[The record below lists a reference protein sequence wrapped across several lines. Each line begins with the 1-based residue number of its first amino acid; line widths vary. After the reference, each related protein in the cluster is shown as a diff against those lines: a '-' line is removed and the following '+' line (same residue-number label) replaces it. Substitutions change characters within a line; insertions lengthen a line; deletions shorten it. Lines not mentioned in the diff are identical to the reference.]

1 MRLDISMWIG
11 CYVNNFVQGYGYMP
25 YGTPTTDTLGHG
37 FGLEVQNFVETSVV

>member
-1 MRLDISMWIG
+1 MWIG

-25 YGTPTTDTLGHG
+25 YGTPTTHTHFGRG